1 MRRICLRF
9 TPLPTTTTLPQ
20 LVHSGA
26 VWLCPCVRQ
35 IAGLQT
41 RSVFGSLDDGPS
53 AARCRGRA
61 AGSRKSILC
70 WGFSANLRP
79 AGRDG
84 TFWSSEWWLCG
95 RRPRLLE
102 VVKNLDRP
110 SSHFGREGRWGGR
123 VVQPWLSGSRQVRDS
138 GPAYSKF
145 FSPHST
151 KCGAGGQF
159 WGGDWLARGLVQRG
173 GAVQGRV

>member
-1 MRRICLRF
+1 MF
-9 TPLPTTTTLPQ
+9 AFDAPSYYSTLTR
-20 LVHSGA
+20 LLLHSGA

-41 RSVFGSLDDGPS
+41 KSLFRVWTTDRPLL
-53 AARCRGRA
+53 AAGEELPA
-61 AGSRKSILC
+61 AGSQLQ